1 MGVVGAIDLEER
13 ASICE
18 QLATIDAASRA
29 TKVEAEKGL
38 GIRHVVGTMLVDEAV
53 TAPDVATLIAE
64 GLLF

>member
-1 MGVVGAIDLEER
+1 MNLEER

-38 GIRHVVGTMLVDEAV
+38 GIRHFVGTMPVDEAV

-64 GLLF
+64 GLLS